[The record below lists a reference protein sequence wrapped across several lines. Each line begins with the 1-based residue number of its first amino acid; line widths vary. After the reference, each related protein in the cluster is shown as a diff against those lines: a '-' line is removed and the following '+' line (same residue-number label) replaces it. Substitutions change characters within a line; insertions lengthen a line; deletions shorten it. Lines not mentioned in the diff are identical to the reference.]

1 MKAFI
6 HVQSAMTVKKPLKTM
21 EPSSSY
27 STFSPFTSV
36 TIKARSLWKGQDV
49 IVHPRIDIAS
59 IEVPDACLTKLV
71 IGVDDSAPAIQD
83 HNLNIIK
90 RLRPWTLN
98 LSFTLSLFDVTTLG
112 ILKAQVPTEIELVVV
127 HSKLG

>member
-1 MKAFI
+1 MLDTKNTTDKVPENCFEGKQLGVNPVDQPATASEKAFENNGALFI
-6 HVQSAMTVKKPLKTM
+6 VLHIFTVHIRHNQR
-21 EPSSSY
+21 SG
-27 STFSPFTSV
+27 
-36 TIKARSLWKGQDV
+36 SLWKGQDV

-90 RLRPWTLN
+90 RL
-98 LSFTLSLFDVTTLG
+98 
-112 ILKAQVPTEIELVVV
+112 KALDSELVVHV
-127 HSKLG
+127 VFV